1 LTKIW
6 TSGRGGKRPG
16 SGRPKSANPKTYP
29 LLLKLPDGTFS
40 KALTAAQA
48 DAVKAYVEEVTK
60 DDVRP

>member
-1 LTKIW
+1 MTNQFK
-6 TSGRGGKRPG
+6 SGRGGKRPG